1 MEDRSVGVV
10 FLFVLFFKKNNCPL
24 ISLNQWKIS
33 EYSYSMQ
40 NNLYLQGEVFF
51 LIVIESLVLQSQ
63 AVWIPILIL
72 LYTSM
77 VTLGST

>member
-1 MEDRSVGVV
+1 
-10 FLFVLFFKKNNCPL
+10 
-24 ISLNQWKIS
+24 
-33 EYSYSMQ
+33 MQ